1 MFIHQRE
8 KMATKSRIY
17 LPRGKYKCI
26 FQNKHMNLDQLLNIK
41 EDKDLKLI
49 LNYLH
54 NEFYEKY
61 NLRFTVLKYYYK
73 FGFYREVF
81 WPCLK
86 ET

>member
-1 MFIHQRE
+1 
-8 KMATKSRIY
+8 MAKKNRIY

-26 FQNKHMNLDQLLNIK
+26 FQKHMNLDQLLNIK

-54 NEFYEKY
+54 NEFYQNY
-61 NLRFTVLKYYYK
+61 NLKYTALKYYY
-73 FGFYREVF
+73 FNGLYRKVF

-86 ET
+86 EK